1 MSTHLPSRRTY
12 FKGNCTSPHSKKRI
26 NIMKPTNI
34 LTYLD
39 TSAARYPDKLAFIGE
54 ASALT
59 FLELKSN
66 TEAIGSFIAD
76 KNIYNEPILVFMEK
90 SPEEVSALLGVVRS
104 GNFYV
109 ALDLDMSEARLDAI
123 MAITKAKLI
132 IVDGHTREKAKNL
145 GFRGD
150 ICSYEEALSMQIND
164 ELLLDISHK
173 AKETDTIYLVFTSGS
188 TGEPKGV
195 VASHRNVIDY
205 IEGLGKVLECDE
217 NTVFGNQAPLYL
229 DASLKDVYTTLK
241 YGAATYFI
249 PKKLFMSPV
258 KLIEYVN
265 EHKINTICF
274 VSSALT
280 IFTKLSAF
288 DFVKPEYL
296 KVIAFGGEV
305 LPISHLKQWMKAC
318 HGARFINLYGAT
330 ECTGMSSYYV
340 VYDVEKPENG
350 IPIGKPLPDTEI
362 FLIDEEGNIL
372 ANPLLSTEISSKNE
386 GSGHIAKPDDTE
398 IFGHSK
404 IDLSIGKLLTAAA
417 TFRISEDSHKVKQS
431 AEMETLR
438 HKGEICIGGTGL
450 SSGYYKDEEK
460 TKAKFVNYTLT
471 DGRSILLY
479 KTGDIGYFG
488 EDGELFFAG
497 RGDNQIKHRG
507 YRIELE
513 EIESCGGT
521 FEGVDRGCC
530 IYNPEKE
537 VITFFYEGRTEE
549 AKVKENFRNKLA
561 SYMVPGKIIRLDR
574 LPCMAG
580 GKIDRKALLKL
591 I

>member
-1 MSTHLPSRRTY
+1 
-12 FKGNCTSPHSKKRI
+12 
-26 NIMKPTNI
+26 MKPTNI

-39 TSAARYPDKLAFIGE
+39 ETAARYPDKTAFIGE
-54 ASALT
+54 TSALT
-59 FLELKSN
+59 FLELKSK

-123 MAITKAKLI
+123 MAITKAKLM
-132 IVDGHTREKAKNL
+132 IVDGHTKEKANSL

-150 ICSYEEALSMQIND
+150 ICSYGEALSRQIND

-188 TGEPKGV
+188 TGVPKGV

-229 DASLKDVYTTLK
+229 DACLKDVYTTLK

-258 KLIEYVN
+258 KLIEYLN

-280 IFTKLSAF
+280 IFTRLSAF
-288 DFVKPEYL
+288 DFAKPEHL

-318 HGARFINLYGAT
+318 PKARFINLYGAT

-340 VYDVEKPENG
+340 VYDVEKLENG

-362 FLIDEEGNIL
+362 FLIDEEGNII

-386 GSGHIAKPDDTE
+386 GSGHIAKPDDTD
-398 IFGHSK
+398 ILRHSK
-404 IDLSIGKLLTAAA
+404 KDLSIGKLLPATE

-431 AEMETLR
+431 AEMEILR

-450 SSGYYKDEEK
+450 SSGYYKDEER
-460 TKAKFVNYTLT
+460 TKEKFVNYQLT

-488 EDGELFFAG
+488 EDGELYFAG
-497 RGDNQIKHRG
+497 REDNQIKHRG

-513 EIESCGGT
+513 EIEACGGA

-537 VITFFYEGRTEE
+537 IIIFFYEGRTKE

-561 SYMVPGKIIRLDR
+561 SYMVPGKVVKLDK
-574 LPCMAG
+574 LPLMVG
-580 GKIDRKALLKL
+580 GKIDRKALSKL

>member
-1 MSTHLPSRRTY
+1 
-12 FKGNCTSPHSKKRI
+12 
-26 NIMKPTNI
+26 MKPTNI

-39 TSAARYPDKLAFIGE
+39 ETATSYPDKPSFIGE
-54 ASALT
+54 TSALT

-90 SPEEVSALLGVVRS
+90 SPEEVSAILGVVRS

-109 ALDLDMSEARLDAI
+109 ALDLDMPEARLDAI
-123 MAITKAKLI
+123 IDITKAKLM
-132 IVDGHTREKAKNL
+132 IVDGHTKEKAKSL
-145 GFRGD
+145 GFSGD
-150 ICSYEEALSMQIND
+150 IYSYEEALSTQAND

-188 TGEPKGV
+188 TGVPKGV

-205 IEGLGKVLECDE
+205 IEGLGRVLECDE

-258 KLIEYVN
+258 KLIEYLN

-288 DFVKPEYL
+288 DFAKPENL

-318 HGARFINLYGAT
+318 PGARFINLYGAT

-340 VYDVEKPENG
+340 VYDVEKLGNC

-362 FLIDEEGNIL
+362 FLIDEEGNII
-372 ANPLLSTEISSKNE
+372 ANP
-386 GSGHIAKPDDTE
+386 HP
-398 IFGHSK
+398 
-404 IDLSIGKLLTAAA
+404 
-417 TFRISEDSHKVKQS
+417 S
-431 AEMETLR
+431 AGGR
-438 HKGEICIGGTGL
+438 YRGEICIGGTGL
-450 SSGYYKDEEK
+450 SSGYYKDDEK
-460 TKAKFVNYTLT
+460 TTAKFVNYTLT
-471 DGRSILLY
+471 GGRSILLY

-488 EDGELFFAG
+488 EDGELYFAG
-497 RGDNQIKHRG
+497 RKDNQIKHRG

-513 EIESCGGT
+513 EIEACGGA

-530 IYNPEKE
+530 IYNPHKE
-537 VITFFYEGRTEE
+537 VIIFFYEGRIEE
-549 AKVKENFRNKLA
+549 GKVKENFRNKLA

>member
-1 MSTHLPSRRTY
+1 
-12 FKGNCTSPHSKKRI
+12 
-26 NIMKPTNI
+26 MKPTNI

-39 TSAARYPDKLAFIGE
+39 ETAARYPDKLAFIGE
-54 ASALT
+54 TSAFT
-59 FLELKSN
+59 FLELKSK
-66 TEAIGSFIAD
+66 TEAIGSFIAS

-109 ALDLDMSEARLDAI
+109 AIDLDMPEARLDAI
-123 MAITKAKLI
+123 MAITKAKLM
-132 IVDGHTREKAKNL
+132 IVAGHTKEKANSL

-150 ICSYEEALSMQIND
+150 ICSYEEALSTQAND

-188 TGEPKGV
+188 TGVPKGV
-195 VASHRNVIDY
+195 VASHRNVIYY
-205 IEGLGKVLECDE
+205 IEGLGEVLECDE

-229 DASLKDVYTTLK
+229 DACLKDVYTTLK

-258 KLIEYVN
+258 KLIEYLN

-288 DFVKPEYL
+288 DFAKPEYL

-318 HGARFINLYGAT
+318 PKARFINLYGAT

-340 VYDVEKPENG
+340 VYDVERLGTG

-362 FLIDEEGNIL
+362 FLIDEEDNLI
-372 ANPLLSTEISSKNE
+372 ANPLLSTEISSKDE
-386 GSGHIAKPDDTE
+386 ESGHIAKPDDTDILRYSE
-398 IFGHSK
+398 K
-404 IDLSIGKLLTAAA
+404 DLSIGKLLPAAE
-417 TFRISEDSHKVKQS
+417 TFRISEDSHSVRQS
-431 AEMETLR
+431 AEMEILR

-450 SSGYYKDEEK
+450 SSGYYKEEER
-460 TKAKFVNYTLT
+460 TKEKFVNYQLT
-471 DGRSILLY
+471 DGRYILLY

-488 EDGELFFAG
+488 EDGELYFAG
-497 RGDNQIKHRG
+497 RKDNQIKHRG

-513 EIESCGGT
+513 EIEACGGA

-537 VITFFYEGRTEE
+537 VITFFYEGRIVE

>member
-1 MSTHLPSRRTY
+1 M
-12 FKGNCTSPHSKKRI
+12 
-26 NIMKPTNI
+26 
-34 LTYLD
+34 
-39 TSAARYPDKLAFIGE
+39 
-54 ASALT
+54 T
-59 FLELKSN
+59 FLELKSK
-66 TEAIGSFIAD
+66 TEAIGSFIAS

-109 ALDLDMSEARLDAI
+109 ALDLDMPEARLNAI
-123 MAITKAKLI
+123 MDITKAKLM
-132 IVDGHTREKAKNL
+132 IVDGHTKEKAKSL
-145 GFRGD
+145 GFSGD
-150 ICSYEEALSMQIND
+150 ICSYEETASKQTNAT
-164 ELLLDISHK
+164 LLLEISHK

-188 TGEPKGV
+188 TGVPKGV

-258 KLIEYVN
+258 KLIEYLN

-288 DFVKPEYL
+288 DFAKPEHL

-318 HGARFINLYGAT
+318 PGAGFINLYGAT

-340 VYDVEKPENG
+340 VYDVEKLENG

-362 FLIDEEGNIL
+362 FLIDEEGNII
-372 ANPLLSTEISSKNE
+372 ANPHPSAGIFSKDE
-386 GSGHIAKPDDTE
+386 ADSHIAKPDDTE

-404 IDLSIGKLLTAAA
+404 IDLSIGKRLPNAE
-417 TFRISEDSHKVKQS
+417 TFLIDKEYSHIVKQS
-431 AEMETLR
+431 AEMENLR
-438 HKGEICIGGTGL
+438 HKGKICIGGTGL
-450 SSGYYKDEEK
+450 SSGYYKDEER
-460 TKAKFVNYTLT
+460 TKEKFVNYQLT

-488 EDGELFFAG
+488 EDGELYFAG

-513 EIESCGGT
+513 EIEACGGA

-537 VITFFYEGRTEE
+537 VITFFYEGRIEE
-549 AKVKENFRNKLA
+549 AKVKENFRNRLA
-561 SYMVPGKIIRLDR
+561 SYMVPGKVVKLDK
-574 LPCMAG
+574 LPLMAG
-580 GKIDRKALLKL
+580 GKIDRKALSKL

>member
-1 MSTHLPSRRTY
+1 
-12 FKGNCTSPHSKKRI
+12 
-26 NIMKPTNI
+26 MKPTNI

-54 ASALT
+54 TSALT

-123 MAITKAKLI
+123 MAITKAKLM
-132 IVDGHTREKAKNL
+132 IVDGHTKEKAKSL
-145 GFRGD
+145 GFSGD
-150 ICSYEEALSMQIND
+150 ICSYEEALSTQAND

-188 TGEPKGV
+188 TGVPKGV

-258 KLIEYVN
+258 KLIEYLN

-288 DFVKPEYL
+288 DFAKPEHL

-318 HGARFINLYGAT
+318 PGAGFINLYGAT

-340 VYDVEKPENG
+340 VYDVEKLENG

-386 GSGHIAKPDDTE
+386 GSGHIAKPDDTDILRYRE
-398 IFGHSK
+398 K
-404 IDLSIGKLLTAAA
+404 DLSIGKLLPADE
-417 TFRISEDSHKVKQS
+417 TFRISEDSHTVKQS
-431 AEMETLR
+431 AEMEILR
-438 HKGEICIGGTGL
+438 HKGEICIGGIGL
-450 SSGYYKDEEK
+450 SSGYYKDEER
-460 TKAKFVNYTLT
+460 TKEKFVNYQLT

-488 EDGELFFAG
+488 EAGELYFAG

-513 EIESCGGT
+513 EIEACGGA

-561 SYMVPGKIIRLDR
+561 SYMVPGKVVKLDK
-574 LPCMAG
+574 LPLMAG
-580 GKIDRKALLKL
+580 GKIDRKALSKP

>member
-1 MSTHLPSRRTY
+1 
-12 FKGNCTSPHSKKRI
+12 
-26 NIMKPTNI
+26 MKPTNI

-39 TSAARYPDKLAFIGE
+39 ETAARYPDKLAFIGE
-54 ASALT
+54 TSAFT
-59 FLELKSN
+59 FLELKSK
-66 TEAIGSFIAD
+66 TEAIGSFIAS

-109 ALDLDMSEARLDAI
+109 ALDLDMPEARLNAI
-123 MAITKAKLI
+123 INITKAKLM
-132 IVDGHTREKAKNL
+132 IVDGHTKEKAKSL

-150 ICSYEEALSMQIND
+150 ICSYEEALSTQANE

-173 AKETDTIYLVFTSGS
+173 AKGTDTIYLVFTSGS
-188 TGEPKGV
+188 TGVPKGV

-229 DASLKDVYTTLK
+229 DACLKDVYTTLK

-258 KLIEYVN
+258 KLIEYLN

-288 DFVKPEYL
+288 DFAKPEYL

-305 LPISHLKQWMKAC
+305 LLLSHLKQWMKAC
-318 HGARFINLYGAT
+318 PGARFINLYGAT

-340 VYDVEKPENG
+340 VYDVEKLENG

-362 FLIDEEGNIL
+362 FLIDEEGNII
-372 ANPLLSTEISSKNE
+372 ANPHPSAAISSKDE
-386 GSGHIAKPDDTE
+386 
-398 IFGHSK
+398 
-404 IDLSIGKLLTAAA
+404 
-417 TFRISEDSHKVKQS
+417 EDSHKVKQS
-431 AEMETLR
+431 AEMEILR

-450 SSGYYKDEEK
+450 SSGYYKDEER
-460 TKAKFVNYTLT
+460 TKEKFVNYQLT

-488 EDGELFFAG
+488 EDGELYFAG

-513 EIESCGGT
+513 EIEACGGA

-537 VITFFYEGRTEE
+537 VITFFYEGIIEE
-549 AKVKENFRNKLA
+549 GKVKENFRNKLA
-561 SYMVPGKIIRLDR
+561 SYMVPGKVVKLDK
-574 LPCMAG
+574 LPLMAG
-580 GKIDRKALLKL
+580 GKIDRKALSKL

>member
-1 MSTHLPSRRTY
+1 
-12 FKGNCTSPHSKKRI
+12 
-26 NIMKPTNI
+26 MKPTNI

-39 TSAARYPDKLAFIGE
+39 TSAARYLDKLAFIGE
-54 ASALT
+54 TSALT

-66 TEAIGSFIAD
+66 TEAIGSFIAS
-76 KNIYNEPILVFMEK
+76 KYIYNEPILVFMEK

-123 MAITKAKLI
+123 IDITKAKLM
-132 IVDGHTREKAKNL
+132 IVDGHTKKKAKSL
-145 GFRGD
+145 GFSGD
-150 ICSYEEALSMQIND
+150 ICSYEETASKQTNAM
-164 ELLLDISHK
+164 LLLDIRCK

-188 TGEPKGV
+188 TGVPKGV

-229 DASLKDVYTTLK
+229 DACLKDVYTTLK

-249 PKKLFMSPV
+249 PKKLFMSPA
-258 KLIEYVN
+258 KLIEYLN

-288 DFVKPEYL
+288 DIAKPEYL

-305 LPISHLKQWMKAC
+305 LPLSHLKQWMKAC
-318 HGARFINLYGAT
+318 PGARFINLYGAT

-340 VYDVEKPENG
+340 VYDVERLGTG

-362 FLIDEEGNIL
+362 FLIDEEDNLI
-372 ANPLLSTEISSKNE
+372 ANP
-386 GSGHIAKPDDTE
+386 HP
-398 IFGHSK
+398 
-404 IDLSIGKLLTAAA
+404 
-417 TFRISEDSHKVKQS
+417 SE
-431 AEMETLR
+431 R
-438 HKGEICIGGTGL
+438 GRYKGEICIGGTGL
-450 SSGYYKDEEK
+450 SSGYYKDEER
-460 TKAKFVNYTLT
+460 TKEKFVNYTLT
-471 DGRSILLY
+471 GGSSILLY

-488 EDGELFFAG
+488 EDGELYFAG

-513 EIESCGGT
+513 EIEACGGA

-537 VITFFYEGRTEE
+537 VIIFFYEGRTEVP
-549 AKVKENFRNKLA
+549 KVKENFRNKLA
-561 SYMVPGKIIRLDR
+561 SYMVPGKVVKLDK
-574 LPCMAG
+574 LPLMAG
-580 GKIDRKALLKL
+580 GKIDRKALSKL

>member
-1 MSTHLPSRRTY
+1 
-12 FKGNCTSPHSKKRI
+12 
-26 NIMKPTNI
+26 MKPTNI

-54 ASALT
+54 TSALT

-109 ALDLDMSEARLDAI
+109 AIDLDMPEARLNAI
-123 MAITKAKLI
+123 IDITKAKLM
-132 IVDGHTREKAKNL
+132 IVDRNTREKAKSL

-150 ICSYEEALSMQIND
+150 ICSYEEALSRQAND
-164 ELLLDISHK
+164 VLLLDISHK
-173 AKETDTIYLVFTSGS
+173 AKETDTIYQVFTSGS
-188 TGEPKGV
+188 TGVPKGV

-229 DASLKDVYTTLK
+229 DACLKDVYTTLK

-258 KLIEYVN
+258 KLIEYLN

-280 IFTKLSAF
+280 IFIKLSAF
-288 DFVKPEYL
+288 DFAKPEYL

-318 HGARFINLYGAT
+318 PKARFINLYGAT

-340 VYDVEKPENG
+340 VYDVEKLENA

-386 GSGHIAKPDDTE
+386 GSGHIAKPDDTDILRYSE
-398 IFGHSK
+398 K
-404 IDLSIGKLLTAAA
+404 DLSIGKLLSAAE
-417 TFRISEDSHKVKQS
+417 TFRISEDSHTVRQS
-431 AEMETLR
+431 AEMEILR
-438 HKGEICIGGTGL
+438 HKGEIFIGGTGL
-450 SSGYYKDEEK
+450 SAGYYKDEER
-460 TKAKFVNYTLT
+460 TKEKFVNYTLT
-471 DGRSILLY
+471 GGRSILLY

-488 EDGELFFAG
+488 EDGELYFAG
-497 RGDNQIKHRG
+497 RKDNQIKHRG

-513 EIESCGGT
+513 EIEACGGA

-530 IYNPEKE
+530 IYNPHKE
-537 VITFFYEGRTEE
+537 VIIFFYEGRIEE
-549 AKVKENFRNKLA
+549 GKVKENFRNKLA

>member
-1 MSTHLPSRRTY
+1 
-12 FKGNCTSPHSKKRI
+12 
-26 NIMKPTNI
+26 MKPTNI
-34 LTYLD
+34 LAYLD

-59 FLELKSN
+59 FLELKSK

-90 SPEEVSALLGVVRS
+90 SPEEVSALLGVVHS
-104 GNFYV
+104 GNYYV
-109 ALDLDMSEARLDAI
+109 ALDLDMPEARLDAT
-123 MAITKAKLI
+123 MAITQAKLM
-132 IVDGHTREKAKNL
+132 IVDGHTKEKAKSL

-150 ICSYEEALSMQIND
+150 ICSYEGALSTQAND
-164 ELLLDISHK
+164 ELLLDIRCK

-188 TGEPKGV
+188 TGVPKGV

-205 IEGLGKVLECDE
+205 IEGLGEVLECDE

-229 DASLKDVYTTLK
+229 DACLKDVYTTLK

-258 KLIEYVN
+258 KLIEYLN

-288 DFVKPEYL
+288 DFAKPEYL

-318 HGARFINLYGAT
+318 PKARFINLYGAT

-340 VYDVEKPENG
+340 VYDVERLGTG

-362 FLIDEEGNIL
+362 FLIDEEDNLI
-372 ANPLLSTEISSKNE
+372 ANPLLSTEISSKDE
-386 GSGHIAKPDDTE
+386 ESGHIAKPDDTDILRYSE
-398 IFGHSK
+398 K
-404 IDLSIGKLLTAAA
+404 DLSIGKLLPAAE
-417 TFRISEDSHKVKQS
+417 TFRISEDSHSVRQS
-431 AEMETLR
+431 AEMEILR

-450 SSGYYKDEEK
+450 SSGYYKEEER
-460 TKAKFVNYTLT
+460 TKEKFVNYQLT
-471 DGRSILLY
+471 DGRYILLY

-488 EDGELFFAG
+488 EDGELYFAG
-497 RGDNQIKHRG
+497 RKDNQIKHRG

-513 EIESCGGT
+513 EIEACGGA

-537 VITFFYEGRTEE
+537 VITFFYEGRIGEG
-549 AKVKENFRNKLA
+549 KVKESFRNKLA
-561 SYMVPGKIIRLDR
+561 SYMVPGKVVKLDK
-574 LPCMAG
+574 LPLMAG
-580 GKIDRKALLKL
+580 GKIDRKALSKL

>member
-1 MSTHLPSRRTY
+1 
-12 FKGNCTSPHSKKRI
+12 
-26 NIMKPTNI
+26 MKPTNI

-39 TSAARYPDKLAFIGE
+39 ETATSYPDKPSFIGE

-59 FLELKSN
+59 FLELKSK

-109 ALDLDMSEARLDAI
+109 ALDIDMPEARLDAI
-123 MAITKAKLI
+123 IDITKAKLM
-132 IVDGHTREKAKNL
+132 IVDGHTKEKAKSL
-145 GFRGD
+145 GFSGD
-150 ICSYEEALSMQIND
+150 ICSYEETASKQTNAA
-164 ELLLDISHK
+164 LLLDISHK

-188 TGEPKGV
+188 TGVPKGV

-241 YGAATYFI
+241 YGATTYFI

-258 KLIEYVN
+258 KLIKYLN

-288 DFVKPEYL
+288 DFAKPEHL

-318 HGARFINLYGAT
+318 PGARFINLYGAT

-340 VYDVEKPENG
+340 VYDVEKLENG

-362 FLIDEEGNIL
+362 FLMDEEGNPI
-372 ANPLLSTEISSKNE
+372 ANPHPGAGIFSKDE
-386 GSGHIAKPDDTE
+386 ADSHIAKPDDTE

-404 IDLSIGKLLTAAA
+404 IDLSIGKRLPNAE
-417 TFRISEDSHKVKQS
+417 TFLSDKEYSHIVKQS
-431 AEMETLR
+431 AEMENLR
-438 HKGEICIGGTGL
+438 HRGEICIGGTGL
-450 SSGYYKDEEK
+450 SSGYYKDEER
-460 TKAKFVNYTLT
+460 TKEKFVNYQLT
-471 DGRSILLY
+471 AGRSILLY

-488 EDGELFFAG
+488 EDGELYFTG

-513 EIESCGGT
+513 EIEACGGA

-537 VITFFYEGRTEE
+537 IIMFFYEGRIEE
-549 AKVKENFRNKLA
+549 GKIKGNFRNKLA
-561 SYMVPGKIIRLDR
+561 SYMVPGKVVKLDK
-574 LPCMAG
+574 LPLMAG
-580 GKIDRKALLKL
+580 GKIDRKALSKL

>member
-1 MSTHLPSRRTY
+1 
-12 FKGNCTSPHSKKRI
+12 
-26 NIMKPTNI
+26 MKPTNI

-39 TSAARYPDKLAFIGE
+39 ETATRYPDKPAFIGE

-59 FLELKSN
+59 FLELKSK

-90 SPEEVSALLGVVRS
+90 SPEEVSALLGVVHS
-104 GNFYV
+104 GNYYV
-109 ALDLDMSEARLDAI
+109 ALDLDMPEARLDAT
-123 MAITKAKLI
+123 MAITQAKLM
-132 IVDGHTREKAKNL
+132 IVDGHTKEKAKSL

-150 ICSYEEALSMQIND
+150 ICSYEGALSTQAND
-164 ELLLDISHK
+164 ELLLDIRCK

-188 TGEPKGV
+188 TGVPKGV

-205 IEGLGKVLECDE
+205 IEGLGEVLECDE

-229 DASLKDVYTTLK
+229 DACLKDVYTTLK

-258 KLIEYVN
+258 KLIEYLN

-288 DFVKPEYL
+288 DFAKPEYL

-318 HGARFINLYGAT
+318 PKARFINLYGAT

-340 VYDVEKPENG
+340 VYDVERLGTG

-362 FLIDEEGNIL
+362 FLIDEEDNLI
-372 ANPLLSTEISSKNE
+372 ANPLLSTEISSKDE
-386 GSGHIAKPDDTE
+386 ESGHIAKPDDTDILRYSE
-398 IFGHSK
+398 K
-404 IDLSIGKLLTAAA
+404 DLSIGKLLPAAE
-417 TFRISEDSHKVKQS
+417 TFRISEDSHSVRQS
-431 AEMETLR
+431 AEMEILR

-450 SSGYYKDEEK
+450 SSGYYKEEER
-460 TKAKFVNYTLT
+460 TKEKFVNYQLT
-471 DGRSILLY
+471 DGRYILLY

-488 EDGELFFAG
+488 EDGELYFAG
-497 RGDNQIKHRG
+497 RKDNQIKHRG

-513 EIESCGGT
+513 EIEACGGA

-537 VITFFYEGRTEE
+537 VITFFYKGRIVE

>member
-1 MSTHLPSRRTY
+1 
-12 FKGNCTSPHSKKRI
+12 
-26 NIMKPTNI
+26 MKPTNI

-54 ASALT
+54 TSALT

-123 MAITKAKLI
+123 MAITKAKLM
-132 IVDGHTREKAKNL
+132 IVDGHTKEKAKSL
-145 GFRGD
+145 GFSGD
-150 ICSYEEALSMQIND
+150 ICSYEEALSTQAND

-188 TGEPKGV
+188 TGVPKGV

-258 KLIEYVN
+258 KLIEYLN

-288 DFVKPEYL
+288 DFAKPEHL

-318 HGARFINLYGAT
+318 PGAGFINLYGAA

-340 VYDVEKPENG
+340 VYDVEKLENG

-386 GSGHIAKPDDTE
+386 GSGHIAKPDDTDILRYRE
-398 IFGHSK
+398 K
-404 IDLSIGKLLTAAA
+404 DLSIGKLLPADE
-417 TFRISEDSHKVKQS
+417 TFRISEDSHTVKQS
-431 AEMETLR
+431 AEMEILR
-438 HKGEICIGGTGL
+438 HKGEICIGGIGL
-450 SSGYYKDEEK
+450 SSGYYKDEER
-460 TKAKFVNYTLT
+460 TKEKFVNYQLT

-488 EDGELFFAG
+488 EAGELYFAG

-513 EIESCGGT
+513 EIEACGGA

-561 SYMVPGKIIRLDR
+561 SYMVPGKVVKLDK
-574 LPCMAG
+574 LPLMAG
-580 GKIDRKALLKL
+580 GKIDRKALSKP

>member
-1 MSTHLPSRRTY
+1 
-12 FKGNCTSPHSKKRI
+12 
-26 NIMKPTNI
+26 MKPTNI

-39 TSAARYPDKLAFIGE
+39 ETATSYPDKPSFIGE

-109 ALDLDMSEARLDAI
+109 ALDLDMPEARLDAI
-123 MAITKAKLI
+123 MAITQAKLM
-132 IVDGHTREKAKNL
+132 IVDGHTKEKAKSL
-145 GFRGD
+145 GFSGD
-150 ICSYEEALSMQIND
+150 ICSYEEALSRQTNA

-188 TGEPKGV
+188 TGVPKGV

-205 IEGLGKVLECDE
+205 IEGLGKVLGCDE

-229 DASLKDVYTTLK
+229 DACLKDVYTTLK

-258 KLIEYVN
+258 ILIEYLN
-265 EHKINTICF
+265 EHMINTICF

-280 IFTKLSAF
+280 IFTRLSAF
-288 DFVKPEYL
+288 DIAKPEYL

-318 HGARFINLYGAT
+318 PEARFINLYGAT
-330 ECTGMSSYYV
+330 ECTGMSCYYV
-340 VYDVEKPENG
+340 VHDMKKLGNC

-362 FLIDEEGNIL
+362 FLIYEEGNIL
-372 ANPLLSTEISSKNE
+372 ENPLLSTEISSKNE
-386 GSGHIAKPDDTE
+386 GSGHIAKPDDIDILRYSE
-398 IFGHSK
+398 K
-404 IDLSIGKLLTAAA
+404 DLSIGKLLPADE
-417 TFRISEDSHKVKQS
+417 TFHIDKEDSHKVKQS
-431 AEMETLR
+431 AEMKILR

-450 SSGYYKDEEK
+450 SAGYYKDEERAK
-460 TKAKFVNYTLT
+460 EKFVNYQLT

-488 EDGELFFAG
+488 EDGELYFAG

-513 EIESCGGT
+513 EIEACGGA

-537 VITFFYEGRTEE
+537 VITFFYEGRIKET
-549 AKVKENFRNKLA
+549 KVKENFRNRLA
-561 SYMVPGKIIRLDR
+561 SYMVPGKVVKLDK
-574 LPCMAG
+574 LPLMAG

>member
-1 MSTHLPSRRTY
+1 
-12 FKGNCTSPHSKKRI
+12 
-26 NIMKPTNI
+26 MKPTNI

-39 TSAARYPDKLAFIGE
+39 ETATSYPDKPSFIGE

-59 FLELKSN
+59 FLELKSK

-123 MAITKAKLI
+123 MAITKAKLM
-132 IVDGHTREKAKNL
+132 IVDGHTKEKAKSL
-145 GFRGD
+145 GFSGD
-150 ICSYEEALSMQIND
+150 ICSYEEALSTQAND

-188 TGEPKGV
+188 TGVPKGV

-258 KLIEYVN
+258 KLIEYLN

-288 DFVKPEYL
+288 DFAKPEHL

-318 HGARFINLYGAT
+318 PGAGFINLYGAT

-340 VYDVEKPENG
+340 VYDVEKLENG

-386 GSGHIAKPDDTE
+386 GSGHIAKPDDTDILRYRE
-398 IFGHSK
+398 K
-404 IDLSIGKLLTAAA
+404 DLSIGKLLPADE
-417 TFRISEDSHKVKQS
+417 TFRISEDSHTVKQS
-431 AEMETLR
+431 AEMEILR
-438 HKGEICIGGTGL
+438 HKGEICIGGIGL
-450 SSGYYKDEEK
+450 SSGYYKDEER
-460 TKAKFVNYTLT
+460 TKEKFVNYQLT

-488 EDGELFFAG
+488 EAGELYFAG

-513 EIESCGGT
+513 EIEACGGA

-549 AKVKENFRNKLA
+549 AKVKENFRNRLA
-561 SYMVPGKIIRLDR
+561 SYMVPGKVVKLDK
-574 LPCMAG
+574 LPLMAG
-580 GKIDRKALLKL
+580 GKIDRKALSKL

>member
-1 MSTHLPSRRTY
+1 M
-12 FKGNCTSPHSKKRI
+12 
-26 NIMKPTNI
+26 
-34 LTYLD
+34 
-39 TSAARYPDKLAFIGE
+39 
-54 ASALT
+54 
-59 FLELKSN
+59 
-66 TEAIGSFIAD
+66 
-76 KNIYNEPILVFMEK
+76 
-90 SPEEVSALLGVVRS
+90 
-104 GNFYV
+104 
-109 ALDLDMSEARLDAI
+109 
-123 MAITKAKLI
+123 
-132 IVDGHTREKAKNL
+132 
-145 GFRGD
+145 
-150 ICSYEEALSMQIND
+150 
-164 ELLLDISHK
+164 
-173 AKETDTIYLVFTSGS
+173 
-188 TGEPKGV
+188 PKGV

-229 DASLKDVYTTLK
+229 DACLKDVYTTLK

-249 PKKLFMSPV
+249 SKKLFMSPV
-258 KLIEYVN
+258 KLIEYLN

-288 DFVKPEYL
+288 DFAKPEYL

-318 HGARFINLYGAT
+318 PGARFINLYGAT

-340 VYDVEKPENG
+340 VYDVEKLENG

-362 FLIDEEGNIL
+362 FLIDEEGNIS

-386 GSGHIAKPDDTE
+386 GSGHIAKPDDTDILRYSE
-398 IFGHSK
+398 K
-404 IDLSIGKLLTAAA
+404 DLSIGKLLPADE
-417 TFRISEDSHKVKQS
+417 TFHIAEEDSHKVKQS
-431 AEMETLR
+431 AEMEILR
-438 HKGEICIGGTGL
+438 HKCEICIGGTGL

-460 TKAKFVNYTLT
+460 TKAKFVNYQLT

-488 EDGELFFAG
+488 EDGELYFAG
-497 RGDNQIKHRG
+497 RKDNQIKHRG

-513 EIESCGGT
+513 EIEACGGA
-521 FEGVDRGCC
+521 FEGVERGCC

-537 VITFFYEGRTEE
+537 VIIFFYEGRTEVP
-549 AKVKENFRNKLA
+549 KVKENFRNKLA
-561 SYMVPGKIIRLDR
+561 SYMVPGKVVKLDR
-574 LPCMAG
+574 LPLMAG
-580 GKIDRKALLKL
+580 GKIDRKALSKL

>member
-1 MSTHLPSRRTY
+1 
-12 FKGNCTSPHSKKRI
+12 
-26 NIMKPTNI
+26 MKPTNI

-76 KNIYNEPILVFMEK
+76 KNIYNESILVFMEK

-109 ALDLDMSEARLDAI
+109 ALDLDMPETRLDAI
-123 MAITKAKLI
+123 IDITKAKLM
-132 IVDGHTREKAKNL
+132 IVDEHTREKAKNL
-145 GFRGD
+145 GFSGD
-150 ICSYEEALSMQIND
+150 ICSFEEALSRQTNAM
-164 ELLLDISHK
+164 LLLDISHK
-173 AKETDTIYLVFTSGS
+173 AKEIDTIYLVFTSGS
-188 TGEPKGV
+188 TGVPKGV

-241 YGAATYFI
+241 YGATTYFI

-258 KLIEYVN
+258 MLIEYLN

-288 DFVKPEYL
+288 DIAKPEYL

-305 LPISHLKQWMKAC
+305 LPIGHLKQWMKAC
-318 HGARFINLYGAT
+318 PGARFINLYGAT
-330 ECTGMSSYYV
+330 ECTGMSCYYV
-340 VYDVEKPENG
+340 VYDVEKLGNC

-362 FLIDEEGNIL
+362 FLMDEEGNPI
-372 ANPLLSTEISSKNE
+372 ANPHPGAGIFSKDE
-386 GSGHIAKPDDTE
+386 VDSHIAKPDDTE

-404 IDLSIGKLLTAAA
+404 IDLSIGKRLPNAE
-417 TFRISEDSHKVKQS
+417 TFLIDKEYSHTVKQS
-431 AEMETLR
+431 AETEILR
-438 HKGEICIGGTGL
+438 HQGEICIGGTGL
-450 SSGYYKDEEK
+450 SSGYYKDEVK

-488 EDGELFFAG
+488 EDGELYFAG
-497 RGDNQIKHRG
+497 RKDNQIKHRG

-513 EIESCGGT
+513 EIEACGDA

-537 VITFFYEGRTEE
+537 VIIFFYEGRIEE
-549 AKVKENFRNKLA
+549 AKVKEKFRNKLA
-561 SYMVPGKIIRLDR
+561 SYMVPGKVVKLDK
-574 LPCMAG
+574 LPLMAG

>member
-1 MSTHLPSRRTY
+1 
-12 FKGNCTSPHSKKRI
+12 
-26 NIMKPTNI
+26 MKPTNI

-54 ASALT
+54 TSAFT
-59 FLELKSN
+59 FLELKSK

-104 GNFYV
+104 ANFYV
-109 ALDLDMSEARLDAI
+109 AIDLDMPDARLDAI
-123 MAITKAKLI
+123 MAITKAKLM
-132 IVDGHTREKAKNL
+132 IVDGHTREKANSL
-145 GFRGD
+145 GFSGD
-150 ICSYEEALSMQIND
+150 ICSYEEALSTQAND

-258 KLIEYVN
+258 KLIEYLN

-288 DFVKPEYL
+288 DFAKPEYL

-305 LPISHLKQWMKAC
+305 LPLSHLKQWMKARPK
-318 HGARFINLYGAT
+318 ARFINLYGAT

-340 VYDVEKPENG
+340 VYDVERLGTG

-362 FLIDEEGNIL
+362 FLIDEEGNII
-372 ANPLLSTEISSKNE
+372 ANPHPSAEISSKDE
-386 GSGHIAKPDDTE
+386 ESDHIAKPDDTD
-398 IFGHSK
+398 ILRHSK
-404 IDLSIGKLLTAAA
+404 KDLSIGKLLPAAE
-417 TFRISEDSHKVKQS
+417 TFRISKDSHTVRQS
-431 AEMETLR
+431 AETKILR
-438 HKGEICIGGTGL
+438 HRGEICIGGTGL
-450 SSGYYKDEEK
+450 SSGYYKEEER
-460 TKAKFVNYTLT
+460 TKEKFVNYQLT
-471 DGRSILLY
+471 DGRYILLY

-488 EDGELFFAG
+488 EDGELYFAG
-497 RGDNQIKHRG
+497 RKDNQIKHRG

-513 EIESCGGT
+513 EIEACGDA

-537 VITFFYEGRTEE
+537 VIIFFYEGRIEE
-549 AKVKENFRNKLA
+549 AKVKEKFRNKLA
-561 SYMVPGKIIRLDR
+561 SYMVPGKVVKLDK
-574 LPCMAG
+574 LPLMAG
-580 GKIDRKALLKL
+580 GKIDRKALSKL

>member
-1 MSTHLPSRRTY
+1 
-12 FKGNCTSPHSKKRI
+12 
-26 NIMKPTNI
+26 MKPTNI

-39 TSAARYPDKLAFIGE
+39 ETATSYPDKPSFIGE

-59 FLELKSN
+59 FLELKSK

-109 ALDLDMSEARLDAI
+109 ALDLDMPEARLNAI
-123 MAITKAKLI
+123 MDITKAKLM
-132 IVDGHTREKAKNL
+132 IVDGHTKEKAKSL
-145 GFRGD
+145 GFSGD
-150 ICSYEEALSMQIND
+150 ICSYEETASKQTNAT
-164 ELLLDISHK
+164 LLLEISHK

-188 TGEPKGV
+188 TGVPKGV

-258 KLIEYVN
+258 KLIEYLN

-288 DFVKPEYL
+288 DFAKPEHL

-318 HGARFINLYGAT
+318 PGAGFINLYGAT

-340 VYDVEKPENG
+340 VYDVEKLENG

-362 FLIDEEGNIL
+362 FLIDEEGNII
-372 ANPLLSTEISSKNE
+372 ANPHPSAGIFSKDE
-386 GSGHIAKPDDTE
+386 ADSHIAKPDDTE

-404 IDLSIGKLLTAAA
+404 IDLSIGKRLPNAE
-417 TFRISEDSHKVKQS
+417 TFLIDKECSHIVKQS
-431 AEMETLR
+431 AEMEILR

-450 SSGYYKDEEK
+450 SSGYYKDEER
-460 TKAKFVNYTLT
+460 TKEKFVNYQLT

-488 EDGELFFAG
+488 EDGELYFAG
-497 RGDNQIKHRG
+497 RKDNQIKHRG

-513 EIESCGGT
+513 EIEACGDA

-537 VITFFYEGRTEE
+537 VITFFYEGRIEE
-549 AKVKENFRNKLA
+549 AKIKENFRNKLA
-561 SYMVPGKIIRLDR
+561 SYMVPGKVVKLDK
-574 LPCMAG
+574 LPLMGG
-580 GKIDRKALLKL
+580 GKIDRKALSKL

>member
-1 MSTHLPSRRTY
+1 
-12 FKGNCTSPHSKKRI
+12 
-26 NIMKPTNI
+26 MKPTNI

-54 ASALT
+54 ASDLT
-59 FLELKSN
+59 FLELKSK

-90 SPEEVSALLGVVRS
+90 SPEEVSALFGVVRS

-109 ALDLDMSEARLDAI
+109 ALDLDMPETRLDAI
-123 MAITKAKLI
+123 IDITKAKLM
-132 IVDGHTREKAKNL
+132 IVDRNTKEKAKSL

-150 ICSYEEALSMQIND
+150 ICSYEEALSRQAND

-188 TGEPKGV
+188 TGVPKGV

-229 DASLKDVYTTLK
+229 DACLKDVYTTLK

-258 KLIEYVN
+258 KLIEYLN
-265 EHKINTICF
+265 EYKINTICF

-288 DFVKPEYL
+288 DFAKPEYL

-318 HGARFINLYGAT
+318 PKARFINLYGAT

-340 VYDVEKPENG
+340 VYDVDKLENG

-404 IDLSIGKLLTAAA
+404 IDLSIGKLLTAAE
-417 TFRISEDSHKVKQS
+417 TFRISEGSHTVKQS
-431 AEMETLR
+431 AEMEILR

-450 SSGYYKDEEK
+450 SSGYYKDEER

-488 EDGELFFAG
+488 EDGELYFAG
-497 RGDNQIKHRG
+497 RKDNQIKHRG

-513 EIESCGGT
+513 EIEACGGA

-530 IYNPEKE
+530 IYNPERE
-537 VITFFYEGRTEE
+537 VIIFFYEGRIEVS
-549 AKVKENFRNKLA
+549 KVKENFRNKLA
-561 SYMVPGKIIRLDR
+561 SYMVPRKIIRLDR
-574 LPCMAG
+574 LPLMAG
-580 GKIDRKALLKL
+580 GKIDRKALSKL

>member
-1 MSTHLPSRRTY
+1 
-12 FKGNCTSPHSKKRI
+12 
-26 NIMKPTNI
+26 MKPTNI

-39 TSAARYPDKLAFIGE
+39 ETATSYPDKTAFTGE

-109 ALDLDMSEARLDAI
+109 ALDLDMPEARLDAI
-123 MAITKAKLI
+123 IDITKAKFM
-132 IVDGHTREKAKNL
+132 IVDGHTKEKAKSL
-145 GFRGD
+145 GFSGD
-150 ICSYEEALSMQIND
+150 IYSYEEALSKQTND
-164 ELLLDISHK
+164 ELLLEISHK

-188 TGEPKGV
+188 TGVPKGV

-241 YGAATYFI
+241 YGATTYFI

-258 KLIEYVN
+258 KLIKYLN

-288 DFVKPEYL
+288 DFAKPEYL
-296 KVIAFGGEV
+296 KVVAFGGEV

-318 HGARFINLYGAT
+318 PGARFINLYGAT

-340 VYDVEKPENG
+340 VYDVEKLENG

-362 FLIDEEGNIL
+362 FLMDEEGNPI
-372 ANPLLSTEISSKNE
+372 ANPHPGAGIFSKDE
-386 GSGHIAKPDDTE
+386 ADSHIAKPDDTE

-404 IDLSIGKLLTAAA
+404 IDLSIGKRLPNAE
-417 TFRISEDSHKVKQS
+417 TFLSDKEYSHIVKQS
-431 AEMETLR
+431 AEMENLR
-438 HKGEICIGGTGL
+438 HRGEICIGGTGL
-450 SSGYYKDEEK
+450 SSGYYKDEER
-460 TKAKFVNYTLT
+460 TKEKFVNYQLT
-471 DGRSILLY
+471 AGRSILLY

-488 EDGELFFAG
+488 EDGELYFTG

-513 EIESCGGT
+513 EIEACGGA

-537 VITFFYEGRTEE
+537 IIMFFYEGRIEE
-549 AKVKENFRNKLA
+549 GKIKGNFRNKLA
-561 SYMVPGKIIRLDR
+561 SYMVPGKVVKLDK
-574 LPCMAG
+574 LPLMAG
-580 GKIDRKALLKL
+580 GKIDRKALSKL

>member
-1 MSTHLPSRRTY
+1 
-12 FKGNCTSPHSKKRI
+12 
-26 NIMKPTNI
+26 MKPTNI

-39 TSAARYPDKLAFIGE
+39 ETATSYPDKPSFIGE

-59 FLELKSN
+59 FLELKSK

-109 ALDLDMSEARLDAI
+109 ALDLDMPEARLNAI
-123 MAITKAKLI
+123 MDITKAKLM
-132 IVDGHTREKAKNL
+132 IVDGHTKEKAKSL
-145 GFRGD
+145 GFSGD
-150 ICSYEEALSMQIND
+150 ICSYEETASKQTNAT
-164 ELLLDISHK
+164 LLLEISHK

-188 TGEPKGV
+188 TGVPKGV

-258 KLIEYVN
+258 KLIEYLN

-288 DFVKPEYL
+288 DFAKPEHL

-318 HGARFINLYGAT
+318 PGAGFINLYGAT

-340 VYDVEKPENG
+340 VYDVEKLENG

-362 FLIDEEGNIL
+362 FLIDEEGNII
-372 ANPLLSTEISSKNE
+372 ANPHPSAGIFSKDE
-386 GSGHIAKPDDTE
+386 ADSHIAKPDDTE

-404 IDLSIGKLLTAAA
+404 IDLSIGKRLPNAE
-417 TFRISEDSHKVKQS
+417 TFLIDKEYSHIVKQS
-431 AEMETLR
+431 AEMENLR
-438 HKGEICIGGTGL
+438 HKGKICIGGTGL
-450 SSGYYKDEEK
+450 SSGYYKDEER
-460 TKAKFVNYTLT
+460 TKEKFVNYQLT

-488 EDGELFFAG
+488 EDGELYFAG

-513 EIESCGGT
+513 EIEACGGA

-537 VITFFYEGRTEE
+537 VITFFYEGRIEE
-549 AKVKENFRNKLA
+549 AKVKENFRNRLA
-561 SYMVPGKIIRLDR
+561 SYMVPGKVVKLDK
-574 LPCMAG
+574 LPLMAG
-580 GKIDRKALLKL
+580 GKIDRKALSKL